1 MKVWGRLG
9 DGLKNMVSCRHV
21 EKTAAGSLFQV
32 RGRFLTCFADSFFCR
47 AVGVAE
53 VCRGLECLL
62 FQSGLYPQGVCS

>member
-32 RGRFLTCFADSFFCR
+32 
-47 AVGVAE
+47 
-53 VCRGLECLL
+53 
-62 FQSGLYPQGVCS
+62 